1 VTARRPARGTAAPAP
16 GAAAQGAAGG
26 APARPLAELGPGA
39 RGRIVE
45 VRLPPGRRLV
55 PESPLRPGAEVY
67 VAEAPGGRWLHARID
82 YREFSVP
89 VDVAE
94 HVLVELP
101 AGGAAPEAAAPPPPA
116 TDAYVVLLSRLDR
129 RSWRVRIVD
138 REGGA
143 VARSEWF
150 EDGEDARRRWEALA
164 GDAARLD
171 AAGFRARYRLP

>member
-1 VTARRPARGTAAPAP
+1 VPAAGTVTAQPAAHARG
-16 GAAAQGAAGG
+16 AQ
-26 APARPLAELGPGA
+26 ARPLADLGQGA

-45 VRLPPGRRLV
+45 VRLPPGRRLSA
-55 PESPLRPGAEVY
+55 ESPLRPGAEVY

-82 YREFSVP
+82 FREYSVP

-101 AGGAAPEAAAPPPPA
+101 AGEAAARPPA

-138 REGGA
+138 RGGGA

-150 EDGEDARRRWEALA
+150 EDGEDARRRWAALA

>member
-1 VTARRPARGTAAPAP
+1 VPAAGALTARRPAGSPAAPAR
-16 GAAAQGAAGG
+16 GAQAR
-26 APARPLAELGPGA
+26 RPLAELGQGA

-101 AGGAAPEAAAPPPPA
+101 AGETEEAPARPAA

-129 RSWRVRIVD
+129 RSWRVRVVD

-171 AAGFRARYRLP
+171 AAGFRSRYRLP

>member
-1 VTARRPARGTAAPAP
+1 VTDRPPGGEARA
-16 GAAAQGAAGG
+16 
-26 APARPLAELGPGA
+26 LADLGQGA
-39 RGRIVE
+39 RGRIVQ
-45 VRLPPGRRLV
+45 VRLPPGRRLA
-55 PESPLRPGAEVY
+55 PASPLRPGAEVY

-82 YREFSVP
+82 FREYSVP
-89 VDVAE
+89 LDVAE

-101 AGGAAPEAAAPPPPA
+101 AGETAPRPAA

-138 REGGA
+138 RGGGA

-150 EDGEDARRRWEALA
+150 DDAEDARRRWETLT